1 MITLQRRLLVQRR
14 PLPAFFSDLSP
25 AKVAAT
31 DVDSYKKKK
40 RGRAQ
45 KRNYD
50 RVNLRRSLITEFAA
64 HNDALEKKAT
74 KLGLRWE
81 TEACTLV
88 ERTRTVTPDM
98 PQWESEW
105 IEVRDSLDYYKLH
118 DWPKGIG
125 PMPPDEIDYE
135 SSGTGF

>member
-1 MITLQRRLLVQRR
+1 MPERVLTNADLEKLVETSNEWIIERTGIRERRIAAEGETSSDMATAAARR
-14 PLPAFFSDLSP
+14 
-25 AKVAAT
+25 
-31 DVDSYKKKK
+31 
-40 RGRAQ
+40 
-45 KRNYD
+45 
-50 RVNLRRSLITEFAA
+50 
-64 HNDALEKKAT
+64 ALETAEMDAAE
-74 KLGLRWE
+74 LDLIIV
-81 TEACTLV
+81 A
-88 ERTRTVTPDM
+88 TVTPDM